1 MTTSAR
7 ILVPVDLTAPGEAKI
22 PVAEGYA
29 KALGAEVLLL
39 HVLPRNPTL
48 TALEDRRAV
57 RRLASP
63 DNTLDVPSAAEAT
76 ARAYLDV
83 IATQLRTAGVRVQ
96 TIVREGAVV
105 ATILEVAAEN
115 AVSLLIIGSSVRP
128 RLARLTQDDLA
139 AAIARGAP
147 CPVLLVRPTM
157 AAAAAAPA
165 IRSFTDEATRAG
177 LLVPRM
183 LGLRTVALARII
195 GSVGKAEEL
204 GPDFRPKR
212 RSTLEEQRYGGV
224 RGLSGGALNDEP
236 VVLAPIDLYKLGY
249 GYYVLDG
256 HRRVAA
262 AKELGQDEIE
272 ANVTEFV
279 PVNDPDAQRGFVVR
293 RAFERAT
300 GLTRIGAA
308 NPDTYGQLQTIIAA
322 WNRRHLPDTA
332 RREAAERWYAKVF
345 RPQAKRIRALRLNR
359 LFPGDRTAD
368 IFVRTAAF
376 RVAESA
382 REGQKIG
389 WEEATHRFAEYVRG
403 AGQPAE
409 AAVPQEGWADE
420 VAE

>member
-1 MTTSAR
+1 MPTSAK

-29 KALGAEVLLL
+29 KALGAEILLL

-57 RRLASP
+57 RRLATP
-63 DNTLDVPSAAEAT
+63 DNTLEVPSAAEAT

-83 IATQLRTAGVRVQ
+83 LATRLRTAGVRVQ
-96 TIVREGAVV
+96 TIVREGAIV
-105 ATILEVAAEN
+105 ATILAVAAEN
-115 AVSLLIIGSSVRP
+115 AVSLLIIGRSVRP
-128 RLARLTQDDLA
+128 GLARLTQNDLA
-139 AAIARGAP
+139 TAIARDAP

-157 AAAAAAPA
+157 EMAGSARA
-165 IRSFTDEATRAG
+165 IRSFTDDATRAG

-183 LGLRTVALARII
+183 IGLRTVALARII
-195 GSVGKAEEL
+195 GSVGKADEL
-204 GPDFRPKR
+204 GPDFRPAR
-212 RSTLEEQRYGGV
+212 RSTLEQQRYGGV
-224 RGLSGGALNDEP
+224 RGLSAGTINDEP

-262 AKELGQDEIE
+262 AKELGQDEIG

-279 PVNDPDAQRGFVVR
+279 PVNDPEAQRGFIAR

-300 GLTRIGAA
+300 GLTRIGAS
-308 NPDTYGQLQTIIAA
+308 NPDTYGQLQTMIAA
-322 WNRRHLPDTA
+322 WNRRHMPEA
-332 RREAAERWYAKVF
+332 PRREAAERWYAKVF

-359 LFPGDRTAD
+359 SFPGERTAD
-368 IFVRTAAF
+368 IFVRAAAF

-382 REGQKIG
+382 RRGQKVSR
-389 WEEATHRFAEYVRG
+389 EDALQRFAEYVRDFG
-403 AGQPAE
+403 KVGE
-409 AAVPQEGWADE
+409 VAVPEQGWEDE

>member
-1 MTTSAR
+1 MLIAAR
-7 ILVPVDLTAPGEAKI
+7 ILVPVDLTAPGEAKL

-57 RRLASP
+57 RRLATP

-105 ATILEVAAEN
+105 ATILAVAAEN
-115 AVSLLIIGSSVRP
+115 AVSLMIIGSSVRP
-128 RLARLTQDDLA
+128 RLARLTQNDFA
-139 AAIARGAP
+139 AAITRGTT

-157 AAAAAAPA
+157 AMARAAPA

-183 LGLRTVALARII
+183 IGLRTVALARII

-204 GPDFRPKR
+204 GPDFRPAR
-212 RSTLEEQRYGGV
+212 RSTMEEQRYDGV
-224 RGLSGGALNDEP
+224 RGMSAGTINDEP
-236 VVLAPIDLYKLGY
+236 IVLSPIDLYKLGY

-262 AKELGQDEIE
+262 AKELGQDDIE

-279 PVNDPDAQRGFVVR
+279 PVNDPEAQRGFVAR

-308 NPDTYGQLQTIIAA
+308 NSDTYGQLQTMIAA

-332 RREAAERWYAKVF
+332 RREAAERWYSKVF
-345 RPQAKRIRALRLNR
+345 RPQAKRI
-359 LFPGDRTAD
+359 
-368 IFVRTAAF
+368 
-376 RVAESA
+376 ESA
-382 REGQKIG
+382 
-389 WEEATHRFAEYVRG
+389 
-403 AGQPAE
+403 
-409 AAVPQEGWADE
+409 
-420 VAE
+420 

>member
-1 MTTSAR
+1 MSIPAR

-48 TALEDRRAV
+48 TVLEDRRAV
-57 RRLASP
+57 RRLAAP

-83 IATQLRTAGVRVQ
+83 LATQLRTAGVHVQ

-105 ATILEVAAEN
+105 ATILAVAAEN

-128 RLARLTQDDLA
+128 GLARLTQNDFA
-139 AAIARGAP
+139 AAIARGAT

-157 AAAAAAPA
+157 AMAGAAPA

-183 LGLRTVALARII
+183 IGLRTVALARII
-195 GSVGKAEEL
+195 GSVGKADEL
-204 GPDFRPKR
+204 GPDFRPAR

-224 RGLSGGALNDEP
+224 RGMSAGTMNDEP
-236 VVLAPIDLYKLGY
+236 IVLSPIDLYKLGY

-279 PVNDPDAQRGFVVR
+279 PVNDPEAQRGFVAR

-300 GLTRIGAA
+300 GLTRIGAS
-308 NPDTYGQLQTIIAA
+308 NPGTYGQLQTMIAA
-322 WNRRHLPDTA
+322 WNRRHLPETA
-332 RREAAERWYAKVF
+332 RREVAERWYAKVF

-359 LFPGDRTAD
+359 SFPGDRTAD
-368 IFVRTAAF
+368 IFVRAAAF

-382 REGQKIG
+382 RCGEKVG
-389 WEEATHRFAEYVRG
+389 WEDALHRFAEYLHG
-403 AGQPAE
+403 SGKPADV
-409 AAVPQEGWADE
+409 AVPQEGWEEE